1 MSVIAAPTRLQSIAL
16 RVSAAMALVLAI
28 TVLVTIGA
36 AYQFGR
42 SAADEAFDRLLKG
55 AAFQIAERVVV
66 IDGTPVVDIPA
77 SAFELLSLARNDRIF
92 YRVIGPDG
100 ATLTGYDDLPVPDLA
115 EAEDEFIYETTY
127 RGVELRALLLK
138 RLLAERSVSGQFSV
152 VVAQTTDER
161 AALARNIAARSVII
175 ILVVGLALLVLAL
188 GILRIALRP
197 LVRIERAI
205 LGRDAND
212 LSPLNVSAPRE
223 VAALV
228 SAIDRFMGRLES
240 RIRAMQEFVADAAH
254 QIRTPIT
261 ALSAQ
266 AQLALNEHVPIRLQ
280 RLHRRIH
287 SRSVGLG
294 RLADQLLSHAM
305 VSHRAETAAH
315 DIADLRRVAV
325 EAEREMRSLGED
337 GDDNIVLDLPDDDVP
352 VRGDKVSLREAVKNL
367 IDNANKHGKKPVR
380 LSVSNRTPDHAII
393 AVADSGAGIAP
404 ELAGKIG
411 ERFAHS
417 GVGPE
422 SAGLGLSIVSA
433 VATSHKGRLA
443 VERPSDGGFE
453 VALLLPAAK
462 R

>member
-1 MSVIAAPTRLQSIAL
+1 
-16 RVSAAMALVLAI
+16 
-28 TVLVTIGA
+28 
-36 AYQFGR
+36 
-42 SAADEAFDRLLKG
+42 
-55 AAFQIAERVVV
+55 
-66 IDGTPVVDIPA
+66 
-77 SAFELLSLARNDRIF
+77 
-92 YRVIGPDG
+92 
-100 ATLTGYDDLPVPDLA
+100 
-115 EAEDEFIYETTY
+115 
-127 RGVELRALLLK
+127 
-138 RLLAERSVSGQFSV
+138 
-152 VVAQTTDER
+152 
-161 AALARNIAARSVII
+161 
-175 ILVVGLALLVLAL
+175 
-188 GILRIALRP
+188 
-197 LVRIERAI
+197 
-205 LGRDAND
+205 
-212 LSPLNVSAPRE
+212 
-223 VAALV
+223 
-228 SAIDRFMGRLES
+228 
-240 RIRAMQEFVADAAH
+240 
-254 QIRTPIT
+254 
-261 ALSAQ
+261 
-266 AQLALNEHVPIRLQ
+266 
-280 RLHRRIH
+280 
-287 SRSVGLG
+287 
-294 RLADQLLSHAM
+294 M

-315 DIADLRRVAV
+315 DIVDLRRVAV